1 VVGRRIANRTAC
13 VETGGRQFMLQRVP
27 ASARPF
33 ARAEIEQGWL
43 PGLRLIER
51 VQPLS
56 PDRAVTFRSSRPAV
70 GGEPS
75 PLEGEVDAA
84 LFETIWPLT
93 EGRRLRKRR
102 HVVSDYG
109 LEWEID
115 EYLDRD
121 LVLLEVPVD
130 ELGAGLPDWLQPYVV
145 REVTGEGGYTPR
157 ALAR

>member
-1 VVGRRIANRTAC
+1 
-13 VETGGRQFMLQRVP
+13 VP

-33 ARAEIEQGWL
+33 ARAEITQGWL

-51 VQPLS
+51 VQPLAS
-56 PDRAVTFRSSRPAV
+56 DRTATFHSSRPAT

-75 PLEGEVDAA
+75 ALDGEVDAD

-93 EGRRLRKRR
+93 EGRRIRKRR
-102 HVVSDYG
+102 HVVADYG
-109 LEWEID
+109 LEWDID

-121 LVLLEVPVD
+121 LVLLEVAV
-130 ELGAGLPDWLQPYVV
+130 EALGPGLPEWLVPYVV
-145 REVTGEGGYTPR
+145 REVTGEGEYTPR